1 MKNKKKKINKNTA
14 GSHPDESY
22 QTATVKNLHLDK
34 EIKALP
40 GTHKRVNGKDVPVN
54 KQIIDYLRSMGLLE
68 SPQASALSE
77 ENLRQMI
84 RKILVENDN

>member
-1 MKNKKKKINKNTA
+1 MKKKKTNKSKA

-34 EIKALP
+34 EVKALP
-40 GTHKRVNGKDVPVN
+40 STHKRVNGKDVPVN
-54 KQIIDYLRSMGLLE
+54 KQIVDYLRAMGLLE
-68 SPQASALSE
+68 SPPATTLSE

-84 RKILVENDN
+84 RKILAKNNN